1 MNSSLGKSGAVPSLE
16 WVADLR
22 IEYEGRPAAALR
34 SGGERS
40 VLAIA
45 NLSAFRS
52 LRGSAGWGT
61 GLGAEWLKQVSNW
74 LPDSLEIELHGVFI
88 GVFKPR
94 EPLNWAAKAAGLPWG
109 NLVTDKLALLRAAL
123 KGGS

>member
-1 MNSSLGKSGAVPSLE
+1 MNSSLGKSDGVGSLE
-16 WVADLR
+16 WVADLTL
-22 IEYEGRPAAALR
+22 EYEGQPAATLR

-40 VLAIA
+40 VLEIA
-45 NLSAFRS
+45 NLAALRS

-74 LPDSLEIELHGVFI
+74 LPDSLDIVLHGVSI
-88 GVFKPR
+88 GVFKPH

-109 NLVTDKLALLRAAL
+109 SLVTDKLALLRAAL
-123 KGGS
+123 RGDS